1 MNVLKPKPR
10 TAALW
15 LAAAAAT
22 WPSLAGAHGD
32 EDHGDARPAAA
43 ATAAS
48 ALPVGRVDTG
58 APQRLADGSL
68 WLPKPA
74 QRRLGVLTLLAHTE
88 THAVAVELNGR
99 VLADPAAAG
108 RVQATQAGRI
118 EAGPHGLPL
127 LGQKVVQGQVLA
139 LLRPVASSLERGTQR
154 AALADLES
162 QVAVARRRLARYEQL
177 EGAVPRKDI
186 EAARDERDALVQ
198 RRDAIDASMSEAV
211 ALRAPVSGA
220 VVGASVAIGQVVDA
234 KELLFEVV
242 DPARLMVEALA
253 YDAALTRGL
262 TQASAS
268 WSGGVLPLQFA
279 GGGRQLRAQAL
290 PLLFRVTERDPAAAI
305 GQAVKVTARTA
316 QTVRGIALPAAALG
330 RNGAGDTVVWLHVAP
345 ERFAP
350 HAVRSQP
357 LDART
362 VVVTSGL
369 QDGDRVVTEGASL
382 LAQVR

>member
-1 MNVLKPKPR
+1 MKVPNPIPL

-15 LAAAAAT
+15 LAATAAS
-22 WPSLAGAHGD
+22 WPGLAAAHGD
-32 EDHGDARPAAA
+32 EDHGDAKPAAA
-43 ATAAS
+43 PAAAS
-48 ALPVGRVDTG
+48 ALPGGRADTG
-58 APQRLADGSL
+58 APQRLPDGSL
-68 WLPKPA
+68 WLPKPV

-127 LGQKVVQGQVLA
+127 LGQKVVRGQVLA
-139 LLRPVASSLERGTQR
+139 LLRPVASSLDRGTQR
-154 AALADLES
+154 AALADLQA
-162 QVAVARRRLARYEQL
+162 QVAVAQRRLARYEQL

-186 EAARDERDALVQ
+186 EAARDERDALLK
-198 RRDAIDASMSEAV
+198 RRDAIAASESEAV

-220 VVGASVAIGQVVDA
+220 VVSASVALGQVVDA
-234 KELLFEVV
+234 KEVLFEVV

-262 TQASAS
+262 NQASAS
-268 WSGGVLPLQFA
+268 WSGGVLPLQFV
-279 GGGRQLRAQAL
+279 GGGRQLREQAL
-290 PLLFRVTERDPAAAI
+290 PLLFRVTERDPAVAI

-316 QTVRGIALPAAALG
+316 QTVRGIAVPVAALG

-350 HAVRSQP
+350 HAVHGQP